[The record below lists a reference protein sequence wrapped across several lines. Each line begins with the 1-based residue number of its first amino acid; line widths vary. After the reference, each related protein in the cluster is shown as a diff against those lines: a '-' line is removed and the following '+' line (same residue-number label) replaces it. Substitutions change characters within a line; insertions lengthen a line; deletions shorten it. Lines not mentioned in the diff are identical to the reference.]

1 MTGVLSHSRPECL
14 TALRAAMVISCAAWI
29 ATACAT
35 GGAAGATSAGQS
47 LLPGHSVKETLERAI
62 AMLEDY
68 RCADFAVNFLS
79 PIKRATIPDLEAYRK
94 TRQCSATD
102 RGNLDDVLLALKLA
116 LGAQPVVTGVKATID
131 LSGIGIKISKF
142 EFVRFTDGRWYFNDL

>member
-1 MTGVLSHSRPECL
+1 MTGDLSHPRPGCL

-35 GGAAGATSAGQS
+35 GGAAGGMGSGQS
-47 LLPGHSVKETLERAI
+47 LLPGHTVKQTLERAI
-62 AMLEDY
+62 SMLENY
-68 RCADFAVNFLS
+68 RCADFAVTFLS

-116 LGAQPVVTGVKATID
+116 LGAQPVVSGVKATID

-142 EFVRFTDGRWYFNDL
+142 ELIRFTDGRWYFNDL

>member
-1 MTGVLSHSRPECL
+1 
-14 TALRAAMVISCAAWI
+14 
-29 ATACAT
+29 
-35 GGAAGATSAGQS
+35 
-47 LLPGHSVKETLERAI
+47 
-62 AMLEDY
+62 MLEDY

-79 PIKRATIPDLEAYRK
+79 PIKRATIPDLEAYRR

-131 LSGIGIKISKF
+131 LSGIGIKISMF